1 MSATPLLLLRLLRRM
16 LLRRRRLRRLLRRR
30 LMLLLLMRSRA
41 RRRRRGACW
50 QVRCV
55 VEPLERGEKGRRL
68 AAGSNVCT
76 NRGLKPRRGVPVQ
89 THAREAAEARSG
101 GLRSSGTAVV
111 ERKLSKPFQPRCAD
125 LRSAWSFLAVRFG
138 KTVSGASAKA
148 AVVANADGFKA
159 AARSPAS
166 SSSTSSAASRAGSSV
181 AAAAKASQSM
191 MPTESINRMSY
202 THARLKERQRAAS
215 GNRSDR
221 NEWGAAGPGGR
232 PKRPCPSPL
241 ERASPPHHTIWTPE
255 RRECHR
261 LSV

>member
-1 MSATPLLLLRLLRRM
+1 MSAALLLLLRL

-30 LMLLLLMRSRA
+30 QMLLLMRSRA

-55 VEPLERGEKGRRL
+55 VELLERGEKGRRL
-68 AAGSNVCT
+68 AVGSSVCT

-111 ERKLSKPFQPRCAD
+111 ERKLFKAFHCRCAD
-125 LRSAWSFLAVRFG
+125 LMSAWSFFAVSVG
-138 KTVSGASAKA
+138 KSVSGASAKA
-148 AVVANADGFKA
+148 AVVANDDGFKA
-159 AARSPAS
+159 AARSSAS

-191 MPTESINRMSY
+191 MPTECINRMSY
-202 THARLKERQRAAS
+202 THARLKETGTRGEAQAATEATATNGGPQDLVEAQNDRARLLLREHHRRTIQLGRQS
-215 GNRSDR
+215 GVN
-221 NEWGAAGPGGR
+221 ATA
-232 PKRPCPSPL
+232 
-241 ERASPPHHTIWTPE
+241 
-255 RRECHR
+255 
-261 LSV
+261 